1 MERTA
6 LRPRPLPGRD
16 PAADRPDEQD
26 TGQPPPAARPRRL
39 TSALCGLCAGLV
51 VLLAGAGVG
60 AAGAAVVG
68 LSRIPAQ
75 QHRADGPP
83 GTPAASG
90 PASAA
95 APAPAAHD
103 ARPALGVEAVDDD
116 AGPGA
121 RIVAVHVPGPGA
133 RAGLTAG
140 DVLLAFDGTRIDS
153 AAGLARAVAR
163 ARPGE
168 QVVLTVRHR
177 GGYRQLTV
185 TPAVVT

>member
-6 LRPRPLPGRD
+6 LRPRPLPGRN
-16 PAADRPDEQD
+16 PAADRTDEPDP
-26 TGQPPPAARPRRL
+26 GQSPPAARPRRL

-51 VLLAGAGVG
+51 VLVAGAGVG

-68 LSRIPAQ
+68 LSRLPAQ

-83 GTPAASG
+83 STPAASG
-90 PASAA
+90 PTPAT
-95 APAPAAHD
+95 APAPASD
-103 ARPALGVEAVDDD
+103 VRPALGVEAVDDD

-140 DVLLAFDGTRIDS
+140 DVLLALDGARIDS
-153 AAGLARAVAR
+153 AAALARAVAR
-163 ARPGE
+163 VRPGDR
-168 QVVLTVRHR
+168 VVLTVRHP
-177 GGYRQLTV
+177 GGGLRRLTV
-185 TPAVVT
+185 VPAVVA